1 MVASAKKYDIIQPQT
16 GKLDRRIFVDQDIYD
31 DEMEKIF
38 GRSWVMVAH
47 TSLIPNPNDFFL
59 SYVG

>member
-31 DEMEKIF
+31 DEMEKTGI
-38 GRSWVMVAH
+38 GSG
-47 TSLIPNPNDFFL
+47 DFRCL
-59 SYVG
+59 NTR